1 VARIAGGEL
10 RRLADGFAAC
20 ITIDGRTRRQFRLEG
35 CRTDDEAR
43 ARCRALASMAAR
55 LRRAGHIGEIE
66 KVLTMGAKARA
77 GRPWT
82 AVCAA
87 TDALCAGETQELGPQ
102 VPTFEQFSRRWTDG
116 ELAKTYPDHV
126 AAKDSA
132 PDERFLRKYVYPLVD
147 GIRIDEFGLDDADRI
162 MSSVPDTL
170 SSSTRRQITQVI
182 RRVLGLAV
190 YPARHIK
197 ENPIP
202 LPKVR
207 HTKAF
212 THLYPDEDRVLLA
225 DQGGAV
231 PLIRRLFFGV
241 LAREGLRRDEL
252 ARIRW
257 RDLDLGRGQIVLDEN
272 KTDDPRSWALDP
284 AVARALRAW
293 KLLFPPDVEMDDLVF
308 REPGGGRPLYTLH
321 LADELRHDLKAAGVT
336 RPALFERSAVR
347 RPLRVHDLRATFVTV
362 SLANGKT
369 ETWVADRTGHRS
381 SAMINRYR
389 RAARTWAELA
399 LGPLAP
405 LDEAI
410 PELSLPLALPL
421 AGRPGGAQIV
431 AKCSGERGIRTLGT
445 LAGTHDFQS
454 CTFGHSVISPVLA
467 RPVRRDGTPANRRL
481 SSTFHRR
488 GRSSLHVR
496 ASSP

>member
-1 VARIAGGEL
+1 M
-10 RRLADGFAAC
+10 LA
-20 ITIDGRTRRQFRLEG
+20 L
-35 CRTDDEAR
+35 
-43 ARCRALASMAAR
+43 
-55 LRRAGHIGEIE
+55 
-66 KVLTMGAKARA
+66 GAKAHV

-87 TDALCAGETQELGPQ
+87 VDALCTGQTQKLGAQQ
-102 VPTFEQFSRRWTDG
+102 VPTFAQFAKRWTDG
-116 ELAKTYPDHV
+116 ELARTYPDHV
-126 AAKDSA
+126 SAKDSA
-132 PDERFLRKYVYPLVD
+132 PDERFLRRYINPQVEGV
-147 GIRIDEFGLDDADRI
+147 RIDEFGLDDADRI
-162 MSSVPDTL
+162 MSSLPIAL
-170 SSSTRRQITQVI
+170 STSTRRQVAQVI

-202 LPKVR
+202 RGWLPKVR
-207 HTKAF
+207 QTKAF
-212 THLYPDEDRVLLA
+212 THLYPDEDRTLLGCQEA
-225 DQGGAV
+225 DV
-231 PLIRRLFFGV
+231 PLIHRLFFGV

-252 ARIRW
+252 GRIRW

-293 KLLFPPDVEMDDLVF
+293 KVFFHADARPDDLVF

-321 LADELRHDLKAAGVT
+321 LADELREDLRTAGVT
-336 RPALFERSAVR
+336 RPALFERSDTR

-389 RAARTWAELA
+389 RAARTWAELG

-410 PELSLPLALPL
+410 HELSLPHALPHG
-421 AGRPGGAQIV
+421 APGGGAPIV
-431 AKCSGERGIRTLGT
+431 AKCSGEKGIRTLGT

-454 CTFGHSVISPVLA
+454 CTFGHSVISPNSSARANHGTVLGSPSLA
-467 RPVRRDGTPANRRL
+467 RPKCG
-481 SSTFHRR
+481 F
-488 GRSSLHVR
+488 
-496 ASSP
+496 ASA